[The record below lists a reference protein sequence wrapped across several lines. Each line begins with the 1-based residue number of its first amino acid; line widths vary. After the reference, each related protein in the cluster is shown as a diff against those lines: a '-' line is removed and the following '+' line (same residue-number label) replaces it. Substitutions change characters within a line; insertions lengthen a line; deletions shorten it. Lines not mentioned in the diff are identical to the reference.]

1 MFGSSRCRLREDVRG
16 ASRNKGDL
24 ARVDIQDGDVSGWG
38 VIKEPLGC
46 ISRAD

>member
-1 MFGSSRCRLREDVRG
+1 MSGG
-16 ASRNKGDL
+16 ASGDKGDP
-24 ARVDIQDGDVSGWG
+24 ARVNIQDGDVSGWG